1 MNRQAILLWALLLVL
16 LSSCGRQA
24 ASPQDDGDTV
34 AFKYASL
41 LQVVKY
47 DGYTLVDIRNPWK
60 PGKLLHRYVLVP
72 RTPVPSHLAPPSC
85 ATTPV
90 ASASGP
96 TVIEVPIQRAAVFT
110 TVHCALLTE
119 LGLGD
124 RIVAVA
130 DAKYIKVPFVQQ
142 QVKSGRIADCGN
154 GMDPVVE
161 KIMDVKPE
169 VIMLSPF
176 ENSGG
181 YGKTEEIGI
190 PLIECAEYMETSP
203 LARAEWMRF
212 YGLLY
217 GVSDEADRL
226 FQQVDSNYNA
236 LHHTSHVSRLTS
248 HASRLTNSHHSRR
261 VSAGPHV
268 ILDKMVGSVWYMP
281 GGRSTIGQMLQD
293 AGADY
298 PWADDS
304 HSGSLP
310 LPFETVLER
319 GGEADMWMLRYS
331 SDHDLTYSE
340 LLSGY
345 HGYSQLRAFRQKS
358 VYGCNVEQSLFYEET
373 PFHPDRLLSDF
384 LKILFPDI
392 PGLPPLRYYKKLKE

>member
-1 MNRQAILLWALLLVL
+1 ML

-24 ASPQDDGDTV
+24 AGPQGDGDTV

-190 PLIECAEYMETSP
+190 PLIECAE
-203 LARAEWMRF
+203 
-212 YGLLY
+212 LY
-217 GVSDEADRL
+217 
-226 FQQVDSNYNA
+226 
-236 LHHTSHVSRLTS
+236 
-248 HASRLTNSHHSRR
+248 
-261 VSAGPHV
+261 
-268 ILDKMVGSVWYMP
+268 K
-281 GGRSTIGQMLQD
+281 
-293 AGADY
+293 
-298 PWADDS
+298 
-304 HSGSLP
+304 
-310 LPFETVLER
+310 
-319 GGEADMWMLRYS
+319 
-331 SDHDLTYSE
+331 
-340 LLSGY
+340 LS
-345 HGYSQLRAFRQKS
+345 F
-358 VYGCNVEQSLFYEET
+358 
-373 PFHPDRLLSDF
+373 
-384 LKILFPDI
+384 
-392 PGLPPLRYYKKLKE
+392 KE